1 MKFYEY
7 GTENIKTLLFFQAT
21 AEPWWIFEP
30 SAKSLADEFHVF
42 LVASDGHDPS
52 QDNDYESVE
61 KNTLEAAGLLREK
74 GITHLDAI
82 YGPCIGGAS
91 ALRFLVTQDITVDKV
106 IIDSGLTPYKYPKWI
121 CRLISVKDYVMIKTV
136 VKNRRLL
143 EKVSPPERWT
153 PEGCDPV
160 NNYDAVFDF
169 LKNHYSSRTIYNA
182 FWSGN
187 NYTMPDPVP
196 PVPTKIEYW
205 YGSLEKKERKG
216 DVKKDTAY
224 MKRNFPQTVFRELDG
239 YSHLEMVICHPEEFR
254 RTAMRFLKE
263 V

>member
-42 LVASDGHDPS
+42 LAASDGHDPS

-106 IIDSGLTPYKYPKWI
+106 IIDSGLRYRDRGARPGRG
-121 CRLISVKDYVMIKTV
+121 C
-136 VKNRRLL
+136 RRLRGG
-143 EKVSPPERWT
+143 VSPRSVRPA
-153 PEGCDPV
+153 GGV
-160 NNYDAVFDF
+160 
-169 LKNHYSSRTIYNA
+169 
-182 FWSGN
+182 
-187 NYTMPDPVP
+187 
-196 PVPTKIEYW
+196 
-205 YGSLEKKERKG
+205 
-216 DVKKDTAY
+216 
-224 MKRNFPQTVFRELDG
+224 
-239 YSHLEMVICHPEEFR
+239 R
-254 RTAMRFLKE
+254 R
-263 V
+263 